1 MSPERIEYE
10 KQKPD
15 MTQDRTSLQDVP
27 NVVPACP
34 AGLAF
39 QKQDFLLADFTV
51 DGFLSHTMSSG
62 NDVGLERLRDD
73 LGLYLKVRLYMALT
87 SFLAL
92 LSFRIILETLLIALY
107 SFGYIKCYDA
117 LLLHRY
123 YEQL

>member
-1 MSPERIEYE
+1 MMSPERIEYE

-15 MTQDRTSLQDVP
+15 MMQDRTPLQDVP

-73 LGLYLKVRLYMALT
+73 LGLYLKVRMYGSVPIYASRIFYKPFQLLYIHLDT
-87 SFLAL
+87 
-92 LSFRIILETLLIALY
+92 
-107 SFGYIKCYDA
+107 
-117 LLLHRY
+117 
-123 YEQL
+123 